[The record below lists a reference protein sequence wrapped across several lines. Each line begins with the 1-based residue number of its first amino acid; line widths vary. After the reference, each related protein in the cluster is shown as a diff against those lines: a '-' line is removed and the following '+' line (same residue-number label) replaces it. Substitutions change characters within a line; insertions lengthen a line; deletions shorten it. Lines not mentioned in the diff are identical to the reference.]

1 MRVWL
6 VPAVLLPLV
15 LSGCADVDTDDA
27 SPAGASPSPTVRCE
41 PAPDEL
47 AFAVTYA
54 LTWPTAKLRR
64 PFVVQAPGGAV
75 LLAADTLTVKNEP
88 RQKGAV
94 WIAADRAGKD
104 LSSLNA
110 IARTES
116 GLPDGRKTFEVKED
130 DPLVATAQA
139 CIDAG

>member
-6 VPAVLLPLV
+6 VPAVLLSLLV
-15 LSGCADVDTDDA
+15 SGCADVDTDDA
-27 SPAGASPSPTVRCE
+27 SPAGASPTAAVRCE
-41 PAPDEL
+41 PAPDQM

-64 PFVVQAPGGAV
+64 PFIVEADGAV
-75 LLAADTLTVKNEP
+75 LLAADTLTVKGEP

-116 GLPDGRKTFEVKED
+116 GLPDGRGKFEVKED
-130 DPLVATAQA
+130 DPLVAQAQA
-139 CIDAG
+139 CIDNG